1 MFLASCSAGGWNYMS
16 VGLKRLLTVKEV
28 MDLLG
33 VSRSWLYD
41 AAARG
46 ALPCI
51 RLGGMLRFDPDQI
64 GRWLRQLQ
72 GPDGAT
78 HVNQDQVEG

>member
-1 MFLASCSAGGWNYMS
+1 MSAR
-16 VGLKRLLTVKEV
+16 LKKLLTVKEV
-28 MDLLG
+28 MELLG

-51 RLGGMLRFDPDQI
+51 RIGGMLRFDPEQLEQ
-64 GRWLRQLQ
+64 WLRQFQRPGGTTYGTL
-72 GPDGAT
+72 
-78 HVNQDQVEG
+78 DQAEG

>member
-1 MFLASCSAGGWNYMS
+1 MSAG
-16 VGLKRLLTVKEV
+16 LKKLLTVKEV

-51 RLGGMLRFDPDQI
+51 RLGGMLRFDPEQLEQ
-64 GRWLRQLQ
+64 WLRQFQ
-72 GPDGAT
+72 RSGGAA
-78 HVNQDQVEG
+78 HFSLDQAAR

>member
-1 MFLASCSAGGWNYMS
+1 MSAG
-16 VGLKRLLTVKEV
+16 LKKLLTVREV
-28 MDLLG
+28 MELLG

-51 RLGGMLRFDPDQI
+51 RLGGMLRFDQDQI
-64 GRWLRQLQ
+64 EQWLRQLQ
-72 GPDGAT
+72 RPGGAT
-78 HVNQDQVEG
+78 YGTLDQAEG